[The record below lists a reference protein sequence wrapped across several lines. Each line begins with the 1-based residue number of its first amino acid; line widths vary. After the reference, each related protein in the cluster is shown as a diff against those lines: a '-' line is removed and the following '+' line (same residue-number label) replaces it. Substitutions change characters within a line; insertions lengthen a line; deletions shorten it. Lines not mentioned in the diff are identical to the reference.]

1 MPVCDQFNWDASLEF
16 HFFAF
21 PMFGLVIQFLPCNQ
35 SSAHLFH
42 SWQSFFPL
50 CHFFLWRVC
59 FHPNVC
65 SSAELNIGTSN
76 FQFNYQRPR
85 FNELKSLEYFR
96 YQSSLMKFHLPLI
109 LSSQSAENYE
119 NVDISD
125 ERMTKPMIEGKK
137 RAQNR
142 QTKINE
148 NEWKSMQYTQTMLRT
163 QSNSNSRVFEIAFK
177 LLNGPQFTDAN
188 N

>member
-1 MPVCDQFNWDASLEF
+1 
-16 HFFAF
+16 
-21 PMFGLVIQFLPCNQ
+21 
-35 SSAHLFH
+35 
-42 SWQSFFPL
+42 
-50 CHFFLWRVC
+50 
-59 FHPNVC
+59 
-65 SSAELNIGTSN
+65 
-76 FQFNYQRPR
+76 
-85 FNELKSLEYFR
+85 
-96 YQSSLMKFHLPLI
+96 MKFHLPII

-163 QSNSNSRVFEIAFK
+163 QSNSNSRVFQIAFK
-177 LLNGPQFTDAN
+177 SLNGPQFTDAN

>member
-1 MPVCDQFNWDASLEF
+1 
-16 HFFAF
+16 
-21 PMFGLVIQFLPCNQ
+21 
-35 SSAHLFH
+35 
-42 SWQSFFPL
+42 
-50 CHFFLWRVC
+50 
-59 FHPNVC
+59 
-65 SSAELNIGTSN
+65 
-76 FQFNYQRPR
+76 
-85 FNELKSLEYFR
+85 
-96 YQSSLMKFHLPLI
+96 MKFHLPII

-177 LLNGPQFTDAN
+177 SLNGPQFTDAN